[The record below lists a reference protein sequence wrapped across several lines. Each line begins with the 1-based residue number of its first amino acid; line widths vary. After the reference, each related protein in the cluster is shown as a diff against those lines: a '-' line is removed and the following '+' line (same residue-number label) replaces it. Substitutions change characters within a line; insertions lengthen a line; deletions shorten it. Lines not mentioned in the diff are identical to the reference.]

1 MYSST
6 DASSRLV
13 TMLTEQKTSILFF
26 SLFVAGRCKQR
37 VNMLISECFW
47 QLLMR
52 PLQDG
57 MKCNDCKNCAKY
69 SFKLDCHWQLW
80 NNWIWSPSYSVG
92 HVCEK
97 HFEKRFFFFPFLSS
111 KSFFPVVAFLP
122 VSSSLPS
129 PQQHFR
135 TRVILSQQHL
145 MYIWPL
151 MLSLHVPE
159 PKAQLKP
166 SRHPSLSL
174 RGPRRFAFCEALLC
188 TSSHFFPSHLCPGA
202 PPAVCTSPLSLPSYY
217 TIVTGHK
224 TGLLHALCLAW
235 AQLALLF
242 YTVSFLQR

>member
-13 TMLTEQKTSILFF
+13 TMLTEQKTSISFF

-37 VNMLISECFW
+37 ANMLISGHLECFC

-57 MKCNDCKNCAKY
+57 MKCNDWKNCATY
-69 SFKLDCHWQLW
+69 SFKLNC
-80 NNWIWSPSYSVG
+80 
-92 HVCEK
+92 
-97 HFEKRFFFFPFLSS
+97 HFETTGFDPLLILWAMWKAFWEKIFFPPFLSS

-129 PQQHFR
+129 AQQHFR

-166 SRHPSLSL
+166 SRHPSPSL
-174 RGPRRFAFCEALLC
+174 HGPRRFAFCEALLC
-188 TSSHFFPSHLCPGA
+188 TSSHFFLLISALV
-202 PPAVCTSPLSLPSYY
+202 PPLQFVPLPFPCLPI
-217 TIVTGHK
+217 TPM
-224 TGLLHALCLAW
+224 
-235 AQLALLF
+235 
-242 YTVSFLQR
+242 